1 MRTALEEGLVTSGSP
16 ATLGRWLAADAIRP
30 WRRPVEPFTQLVAKV
45 MTTEPYASARRVL
58 GRGQRVLTQRHAL
71 HRPDA
76 HRLADRDLVD
86 LPVHAS
92 WLNQV
97 ENYFSILQRKAIT
110 GRDFTDLDQFAQR
123 VLAFQD
129 RDNTTAEPF
138 DWKYTRHDLRDNLQR
153 LSEHKHDLAT

>member
-1 MRTALEEGLVTSGSP
+1 MVNPFEDSVEGSLEGSHWCRAHVWNNVPGHPRVAPLYGAL
-16 ATLGRWLAADAIRP
+16 LG
-30 WRRPVEPFTQLVAKV
+30 
-45 MTTEPYASARRVL
+45 YASARRVL

-138 DWKYTRHDLRDNLQR
+138 DWKYTRHDLGDNLQR